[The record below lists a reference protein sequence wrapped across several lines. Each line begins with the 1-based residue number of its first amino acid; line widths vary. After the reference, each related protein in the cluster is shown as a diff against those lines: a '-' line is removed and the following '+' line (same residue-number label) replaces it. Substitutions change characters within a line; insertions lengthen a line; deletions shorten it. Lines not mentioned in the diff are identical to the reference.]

1 MIYAYN
7 GSFAQILPLKAGKT
21 KYESEIFMLTLKKI
35 VKQYPAGDTT
45 VDALRGIDIE
55 FRKSEFVAILGPS
68 GCGKTTLLNIV
79 GGLDKYTEGDLV
91 INGVS
96 TKQYKDA
103 DWDTYRNHSIGF
115 VFQSYNLI
123 PHQTVLANVELAL
136 TLSGV
141 SKAERRKRAKEALE
155 KVGLGDQLTKRPN
168 QMSGGQMQRVAIA
181 RALVNDPEIILA
193 DEPTGALDSQTS
205 VQIMELLKEISRDK
219 LIIMVTHN
227 PDLAEQYATRT
238 IKLIDGQIVEDSAP
252 YSGGTVEFESKEC
265 KKNKKKEG
273 KGKKA
278 QMSFFTALSLSLN
291 NLLTKKTRTI
301 LTSFAGSI
309 GIIGIAL
316 ILSVSY
322 GVKAY
327 IDQVQK
333 DTLASYPIM
342 LQHETVDMTELIMS
356 VAGTTG
362 GTGADGEPHDLD
374 RVYANNMLYE
384 LMNKMNNLET
394 ETNDLK
400 SFKKFL
406 ETDERFKEYV
416 SGVQYSYDLDMN
428 VFTKDTDGKIIRGTF
443 EELMDTIY
451 GQEMTALMQS
461 NPMMA
466 SFSVWQELLSG
477 KDDQLITPLLHE
489 QYDVIYGDWPKA
501 YNEIVLVVDKNNE
514 ITDIT
519 LYQLGLKTADE
530 LKAHLETMQKGEDFD
545 LSGDSSWSYED
556 ICSKEFKL
564 VLAPDI
570 YQKQSNG
577 NFVDLSASEAGL
589 DFLYHDE
596 KAVTLK
602 ITGIIRPNDD
612 AVSSMITGSIG
623 YTKALTEHIINE
635 TAKRDIV
642 SQQLADTTT
651 DVFTGLPFATGDEIE
666 PTPAQKAESFAEYAK
681 TADDATKA
689 IFYKAMKSEP
699 SAQYL
704 MQALSAAV
712 MQMTEEQKDAT
723 LIAAISA
730 QMSVDAEQVQGY
742 IASMTPQEKEGYLA
756 QILTA
761 SIKEQY
767 KNEVL
772 SAIEMMPEAQ
782 LAVAFDAEPI
792 TEEQYT
798 FLYDNFMP
806 ATVSEATYEENLKLL
821 GYVDIESPSVISIFA
836 NTFENKDEIA
846 ALITEY
852 NKDKSEE
859 ERIEYTDYVAILMS
873 SITTIIDAI
882 SYVLIAFVAISLVV
896 SSIMIGII
904 TYISVLERTKEIG
917 ILRSIGASKKDIS
930 RVFNAET
937 LIVGFGA
944 GAIGIVIT
952 YIFDAIITAILHAL
966 TGINTLNA
974 ILLPEYALIL
984 VAISMILT
992 FVAGLIPSGIA
1003 AKKDP
1008 VVALRTE

>member
-1 MIYAYN
+1 
-7 GSFAQILPLKAGKT
+7 
-21 KYESEIFMLTLKKI
+21 MLTLKNI
-35 VKQYPAGDTT
+35 VKKYPAGDTT
-45 VDALRGIDIE
+45 VDALRGVDIE

-96 TKQYKDA
+96 TKKYKDA

-123 PHQTVLANVELAL
+123 PHQTVLSNVELAL

-141 SKAERRKRAKEALE
+141 SKAERRRRAKEALE

-205 VQIMELLKEISRDK
+205 VQIMELLKEISKDK

-227 PDLAEQYATRT
+227 PELAEQYATRT
-238 IKLIDGQIVEDSAP
+238 VKLIDGQIVEDSSP
-252 YSGGTVEFESKEC
+252 YSGGTVEFESKES
-265 KKNKKKEG
+265 KKNKKGNKE
-273 KGKKA
+273 KRA

-291 NLLTKKTRTI
+291 NLLTKKTRTV

-333 DTLASYPIM
+333 DTLASYPIT

-362 GTGADGEPHDLD
+362 GTGADGEPHELD

-384 LMNKMNNLET
+384 LMNKMNNMET
-394 ETNDLK
+394 EKNDLK

-406 ETDERFKEYV
+406 ESDERFEEFV
-416 SGVQYSYDLDMN
+416 SAVQYSYNLDMN

-443 EELMDTIY
+443 EELMDVIY
-451 GQEMTALMQS
+451 GQEMTALMNT

-466 SFSVWQELLSG
+466 GFSVWQELLSG
-477 KDDQLITPLLHE
+477 DGNELINPILDE

-501 YNEIVLVVDKNNE
+501 YNEIVLVVDENNE

-530 LKAHLETMQKGEDFD
+530 LKARLDTMQKGEDFD

-564 VLAPDI
+564 VLSPDMF
-570 YQKQSNG
+570 QKQSDG
-577 NFVDLSASEAGL
+577 RFVDLSATDAGL
-589 DFLYHDE
+589 DFLYNDE

-602 ITGIIRPNDD
+602 ITGIIRPNGD
-612 AVSSMITGSIG
+612 AVSNMITGSIG
-623 YTKALTEHIINE
+623 YTKALTEHVINE

-642 SQQLADTTT
+642 ASQLADKTV
-651 DVFTGLPFATGDEIE
+651 DIFTGLPFATGEEVE
-666 PTPAQKAESFAEYAK
+666 PTAAEKAAAFVEYAATK
-681 TADDATKA
+681 DAATKA
-689 IFYKAMKSEP
+689 AFYKAMKSEP

-704 MQALSAAV
+704 MQALGAAM
-712 MQMTEEQKDAT
+712 MQMTDEQKEQT
-723 LIAAISA
+723 LVMAIST
-730 QMSVDAEQVQGY
+730 QMNVDAEQVQSY
-742 IASMTPQEKEGYLA
+742 IASMTAEEKDGYLA

-761 SIKEQY
+761 TIKEQY
-767 KNEVL
+767 KSEVL
-772 SAIEMMPEAQ
+772 AAIEMMPEAQ
-782 LAVAFDAEPI
+782 LAMAFDAEPI
-792 TEEQYT
+792 TEEQYV
-798 FLYDNFMP
+798 FLYDSFMP
-806 ATVSEATYEENLKLL
+806 ATVSEATYEENLELL
-821 GYVDIESPSVISIFA
+821 GYVDIESPATINIFA
-836 NTFENKDEIA
+836 NTFEDKDEIA

-852 NKDKSEE
+852 NRDKNDEE
-859 ERIEYTDYVAILMS
+859 KINYTDFVALLMS

-952 YIFDAIITAILHAL
+952 YVLDAIITAILHAL

-984 VAISMILT
+984 VGISMFLT
-992 FVAGLIPSGIA
+992 FIAGLIPSGIA

>member
-1 MIYAYN
+1 
-7 GSFAQILPLKAGKT
+7 
-21 KYESEIFMLTLKKI
+21 MLTLKKI

-79 GGLDKYTEGDLV
+79 GGLDKYTEGDLI

-238 IKLIDGQIVEDSAP
+238 VKLIDGQIVEDSAP

-342 LQHETVDMTELIMS
+342 LQQETVDMTELIMS

-362 GTGADGEPHDLD
+362 AGGSGKDHELD

-384 LMNKMNNLET
+384 LMNKMNNLES

-406 ETDERFKEYV
+406 ESDERFDEFV
-416 SGVQYSYDLDMN
+416 SAVQYSYDLDMN
-428 VFTKDTDGKIIRGTF
+428 IFTKDTDGKIIRGTF

-451 GQEMTALMQS
+451 GQEMTALMQT

-466 SFSVWQELLSG
+466 SFSAWQELLSG
-477 KDDQLITPLLHE
+477 EDGELITPLLHE
-489 QYDVIYGDWPKA
+489 QYDVIYGDWPKS
-501 YNEIVLVVDKNNE
+501 YNEVVLVVDKNNE

-519 LYQLGLKTADE
+519 LYQLGLKTSEE
-530 LKAHLETMQKGEDFD
+530 LKAHLDTMQKGEDFD

-564 VLAPDI
+564 VLSPDL

-577 NFVDLSASEAGL
+577 TIVDLGASEAGL

-596 KAVTLK
+596 KAVTLR
-602 ITGIIRPNDD
+602 ISGIIRPNGD
-612 AVSSMITGSIG
+612 AVSNMITGSIG

-635 TAKRDIV
+635 TVKRDMV
-642 SQQLADTTT
+642 VDQLADSKI
-651 DVFTGLPFATGDEIE
+651 DVFTGLPFATGDEKE
-666 PTPAQKAESFAEYAK
+666 PTPAEKATAFAEFAK
-681 TADDATKA
+681 TADNATKA
-689 IFYKAMKSEP
+689 AFYKAMKSEP
-699 SAQYL
+699 SADYL
-704 MQALSAAV
+704 MQALNGAM
-712 MQMTEEQKDAT
+712 MQMTEEDKTEA
-723 LIAAISA
+723 LFAAISS
-730 QMSVDAEQVQGY
+730 QMTLDQEQILGY
-742 IASMTPQEKEGYLA
+742 IASMTEEEKNGYLTK
-756 QILTA
+756 ILTA
-761 SIKEQY
+761 TIREEYKSGVLAKIEQ
-767 KNEVL
+767 
-772 SAIEMMPEAQ
+772 MPEAQ
-782 LAVAFDAEPI
+782 LAMAFDMEPI

-806 ATVSEATYEENLKLL
+806 PTHSEAPYEENLKLL
-821 GYVDIESPSVISIFA
+821 GYVDIDSPSVISIFA

-859 ERIEYTDYVAILMS
+859 EQINYTDYVAILMS

>member
-1 MIYAYN
+1 
-7 GSFAQILPLKAGKT
+7 
-21 KYESEIFMLTLKKI
+21 MLTLKNI
-35 VKQYPAGDTT
+35 VKKYPAGDTT
-45 VDALRGIDIE
+45 VDALRGVDIE

-68 GCGKTTLLNIV
+68 GCGKTPLLNIV

-96 TKQYKDA
+96 TKKYKDA

-123 PHQTVLANVELAL
+123 PHQTVLSNVELAL

-141 SKAERRKRAKEALE
+141 SKAERRRRAKEALE

-205 VQIMELLKEISRDK
+205 VQIMELLKEISKDK

-227 PDLAEQYATRT
+227 PELAEQYATRT
-238 IKLIDGQIVEDSAP
+238 VKLIDGQIVEDSAP
-252 YSGGTVEFESKEC
+252 YSGGTVEFESKES
-265 KKNKKKEG
+265 KKNKKENKE
-273 KGKKA
+273 KRA

-291 NLLTKKTRTI
+291 NLLTKKTRTV

-333 DTLASYPIM
+333 DTLASYPIT
-342 LQHETVDMTELIMS
+342 LQPETVDMTELIMS

-362 GTGADGEPHDLD
+362 GTGADGEPHELD

-384 LMNKMNNLET
+384 LMNKMNNMET
-394 ETNDLK
+394 EKNDLK

-406 ETDERFKEYV
+406 ESDERFEEFV
-416 SGVQYSYDLDMN
+416 SAVQYSYNLDMN

-443 EELMDTIY
+443 EELMDVIY
-451 GQEMTALMQS
+451 GQEMTALMNTS
-461 NPMMA
+461 PMMA
-466 SFSVWQELLSG
+466 GFSVWQELLSG
-477 KDDQLITPLLHE
+477 DDELINPILDE
-489 QYDVIYGDWPKA
+489 QYDVIYGDWPEA
-501 YNEIVLVVDKNNE
+501 YNEIVLVVDENNE

-530 LKAHLETMQKGEDFD
+530 LKSHLDTMQKGEDFD

-564 VLAPDI
+564 VLSPDMF
-570 YQKQSNG
+570 QKQADG
-577 NFVDLSASEAGL
+577 RFVDLSATDAGL
-589 DFLYHDE
+589 DFLYNDE

-602 ITGIIRPNDD
+602 ITGIIRPNGD
-612 AVSSMITGSIG
+612 AVSNMITGSIG
-623 YTKALTEHIINE
+623 YTKALTEHVINE

-642 SQQLADTTT
+642 ASQLADKTV
-651 DVFTGLPFATGDEIE
+651 DIFTGLPFATGEEVE
-666 PTPAQKAESFAEYAK
+666 PTAAEKAAAFVEYAATK
-681 TADDATKA
+681 DAATKA
-689 IFYKAMKSEP
+689 AFYKAMKSEP

-704 MQALSAAV
+704 MQALGAAM
-712 MQMTEEQKDAT
+712 MQMTDEQKEQT
-723 LIAAISA
+723 LVMAIST
-730 QMSVDAEQVQGY
+730 QMNVDAEQVQGY
-742 IASMTPQEKEGYLA
+742 IASMTAEEKDGYLA

-761 SIKEQY
+761 TIKEQY
-767 KNEVL
+767 KSEVL
-772 SAIEMMPEAQ
+772 AAIEMMPEAQ
-782 LAVAFDAEPI
+782 LAMAFDAEPI
-792 TEEQYT
+792 TEEQYV
-798 FLYDNFMP
+798 FLYDSFMP
-806 ATVSEATYEENLKLL
+806 ATVSEATYEENLELL
-821 GYVDIESPSVISIFA
+821 GYVDIESPATINIFA
-836 NTFENKDEIA
+836 NTFEDKDEIA

-852 NKDKSEE
+852 NRDKSDEE
-859 ERIEYTDYVAILMS
+859 KINYTDFVALLMS

-952 YIFDAIITAILHAL
+952 YVLDAIITAILHAL

-984 VAISMILT
+984 VGISMFLT
-992 FVAGLIPSGIA
+992 FIAGLIPSGIA